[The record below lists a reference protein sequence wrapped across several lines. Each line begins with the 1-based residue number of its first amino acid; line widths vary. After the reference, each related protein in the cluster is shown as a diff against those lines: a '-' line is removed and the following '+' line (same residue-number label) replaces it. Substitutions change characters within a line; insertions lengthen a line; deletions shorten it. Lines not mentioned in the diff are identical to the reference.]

1 MTDVE
6 RERLF
11 WSGLARELAH
21 RMGTPLSAL
30 FGWLELLPDSKDPAK
45 VIEEMRGNLIQLTS
59 ISERLG
65 QIGLPTK
72 FEIVPLEETF
82 DTVIAYVKPR
92 LPSGEPGIQFNKCI
106 SDNPKVRAN
115 RALLEWTIE
124 HLIRN
129 SIDAVDRNSGQ
140 IDLRSYIKDKDIV
153 LEVTDNG
160 SGIDENAKATIFES
174 GFSTRRGGR
183 GVGLTLAKYIVE
195 EVHRGE
201 FALLESTPQKGTTFR
216 IVLSASEAP

>member
-1 MTDVE
+1 MTDIE
-6 RERLF
+6 RERIF

-45 VIEEMRGNLIQLTS
+45 VIEEMSGNLTQLTS
-59 ISERLG
+59 ISNRLS

-72 FEIVPLEETF
+72 FEIVPLEEIF
-82 DTVIAYVKPR
+82 DTVIEYVKPR
-92 LPSGEPGIQFNKCI
+92 LPSGKPGITFNKDV
-106 SDNPKVRAN
+106 SNNPRARVN
-115 RALLEWTIE
+115 RALLAWTIE

-129 SIDAVDRNSGQ
+129 SVDAVDRNSGQ
-140 IDLRSYIKDKDIV
+140 IDLRAYSRDKDVV

-160 SGIDENAKATIFES
+160 SGIDEDIKATMFEP

-195 EVHRGE
+195 DVHSGE
-201 FALLESTPQKGTTFR
+201 FALLASASQKGTTLR
-216 IVLSASEAP
+216 IVLRTTEGL